1 MQTFMSDK
9 QLKDFVSNNEQFQGI
24 DNLKGMEV
32 SKGKIKQ
39 TFILQDEFD
48 SEDNLSVLIENN
60 FNGARFDFKILSV

>member
-1 MQTFMSDK
+1 
-9 QLKDFVSNNEQFQGI
+9 
-24 DNLKGMEV
+24 MEI

-60 FNGARFDFKILSV
+60 FNNAWLDFKILSIQLRNENHPINLITKKF

>member
-1 MQTFMSDK
+1 
-9 QLKDFVSNNEQFQGI
+9 
-24 DNLKGMEV
+24 MEV